1 MKYIKT
7 FETHSYLDEL
17 LDKIN
22 DSGYDSLTELEK
34 DWLKAHSTDKK
45 EEAEKIERELGKRTF
60 TSSNRLFSFDF
71 IDKKNYGDKQII
83 EGTIYVPSIEF
94 PDGSKIE
101 GQIEGQIEVY
111 NGIGVP
117 IFKKKAFGAT
127 YDVFEFC
134 EGLGY
139 YELDDFIQY
148 IVGEI
153 NTKEN

>member
-34 DWLKAHSTDKK
+34 DWLKAHSTDK
-45 EEAEKIERELGKRTF
+45 EEEMQKIEKELGKRSF

-71 IDKKNYGDKQII
+71 IEMEDYGDEQII
-83 EGTIYVPSIEF
+83 KGTIYVPSIEF

-111 NGIGVP
+111 NGVGVP
-117 IFKKKAFGAT
+117 IFQKKAFGAT
-127 YDVFEFC
+127 YDVFDFC
-134 EGLGY
+134 EGPG

>member
-1 MKYIKT
+1 MKYLKT

-22 DSGYDSLTELEK
+22 ASGYDSLTELEK
-34 DWLKAHSTDKK
+34 DWLKAHSTNKK

-71 IDKKNYGDKQII
+71 IEMEDYGDEQII
-83 EGTIYVPSIEF
+83 KGTMYVPSIEF
-94 PDGSKIE
+94 ENGNKIE

-111 NGIGVP
+111 NGVGVP
-117 IFKKKAFGAT
+117 NFQKEAFGTT
-127 YDVFEFC
+127 YDILEFC
-134 EGLGY
+134 DGLE

-148 IVGEI
+148 IVGELS
-153 NTKEN
+153 E

>member
-34 DWLKAHSTDKK
+34 DWLKAHSTDK
-45 EEAEKIERELGKRTF
+45 EGEMQKIERELGKRSF
-60 TSSNRLFSFDF
+60 TSSNNLFSFDF
-71 IDKKNYGDKQII
+71 IEMEDYGDEQII
-83 EGTIYVPSIEF
+83 RGTIYVPSIEF

-111 NGIGVP
+111 NGVGVP
-117 IFKKKAFGAT
+117 NFQKEAFRTT
-127 YDVFEFC
+127 YDILEFC
-134 EGLGY
+134 DGLE

-148 IVGEI
+148 IVGELS
-153 NTKEN
+153 E